1 MSLAD
6 DDRARIPFALVGV
19 LLLLG
24 ASVYATGIADR
35 AQPSIERPAAAAM
48 DGVTRDARPA
58 LRMAVREAARESAE
72 TPVTTPADTAAGR
85 ALNDSRPFVDAL
97 RLRIAVAARESV
109 SELGRERGGVR
120 ATVGL
125 PPIDGSTASLR
136 RAKSDVEVTPVDGG
150 AAMRVTIRNLT
161 VRARDGDRTVAQRRR
176 NVTLTVE
183 TPVLALHRR
192 SSAYERRLNRG
203 ALDGPGLARG
213 LTTRLTAVAMA
224 RGYGRYAGA
233 PIRNVLGNRHVEL
246 STNAAVLAQ
255 QRAAFGRH
263 DPAGARALDVA
274 TMKVGVLDLLGGR
287 HGDAAAVTNAF
298 VNPNAV
304 DGATS
309 EPASSEFDPSR
320 PDAPPVNASP
330 AAAADRA
337 YLGAIADVSTAGS
350 YRVRGELRVTV
361 RSRASESRPE
371 PRLRDWTLVDEHTSE
386 RTAVTIVEDTSAES
400 ADAVVGKVLDVTT
413 HHVVE
418 RRWRRNGTVRTTS
431 AEWTE
436 TARVAVRATAAY
448 DPDDAAPDRPTEPLF
463 EAGGVLDGP
472 NLAGARERA
481 AEAVLDANGGV
492 DAVAERTASG
502 EGGGTLVRTRTI
514 TATRPSRLDEW
525 IAADLRELRREVANV
540 SVSIPRAAVAS
551 GDANAPGRLAAALR
565 QQRGELLDAPASYD
579 GVADRARVAARA
591 AYLDRVLAELDAR
604 AADSRDRNVDYR
616 DELGDRAT
624 AGLSELIELGRGGTD
639 DRPSDAYTEPD
650 SADDDVVITPDA
662 APGYLTLQSLDHG
675 QVPSVPAGEST
686 HPLTART
693 TNWIALPY
701 GEAASGIVDTLLG
714 GGSRQ
719 VGLDAASATLIAAN
733 RTVVTS
739 PENRTEESAALAA
752 NRDELAAAVGSS
764 VRDGERAVCAAATN
778 GTGVKRST
786 CRAAVVGARERW
798 PTLGHRAQAMAN
810 GSYVPTFAA
819 ELAARGIDR
828 PTADEAGVRVR
839 VRLRELRAERA
850 VGVPAA
856 TTNRT
861 ASMVQQAARE
871 TARKEVSG
879 ALENASA
886 KATRKLTGASRLPA
900 GLPVAPPPYSWIATV
915 NAWSVTVRG
924 EYQRFALRAR
934 GVAPDGGSGTVRYVR
949 DGSVARLDVDGDG
962 RAERLGRGERVDFEA
977 STTVVAVV
985 PPGMPGVGDVD
996 GNRDEQSPG
1005 WPCPGVDGDESCET
1019 ADDPE

>member
-1 MSLAD
+1 MVAVSLAD

-24 ASVYATGIADR
+24 ASVYATGVADR
-35 AQPSIERPAAAAM
+35 AQPSIERPAATAM
-48 DGVTRDARPA
+48 DDVTRDARPA
-58 LRMAVREAARESAE
+58 LRRAVRDAARESAE
-72 TPVTTPADTAAGR
+72 TPVTTPADTAVGE

-109 SELGRERGGVR
+109 SELSRERGGVR
-120 ATVGL
+120 ATADL
-125 PPIDGSTASLR
+125 PSIDGSTASLR
-136 RAKSDVEVTPVDGG
+136 RAKSGVEVTSVDGG
-150 AAMRVTIRNLT
+150 AAMRVTIRDLT
-161 VRARDGDRTVAQRRR
+161 IRARDGDRTVAQRRR

-192 SSAYERRLNRG
+192 ATEYERRLNRG

-213 LTTRLTAVAMA
+213 LTTRLTAVAMV

-263 DPAGARALDVA
+263 DPAGARAVDVA
-274 TMKVGVLDLLGGR
+274 TMKVGILDVLGGR
-287 HGDAAAVTNAF
+287 HGDAAAVTKAF

-309 EPASSEFDPSR
+309 EPASGEFAPRR
-320 PDAPPVNASP
+320 PDDPPVNASP
-330 AAAADRA
+330 DAAADRA
-337 YLGAIADVSTAGS
+337 YLGSIDGVSTAGS

-371 PRLRDWTLVDEHTSE
+371 PRRRGWTLVDEQTSE
-386 RTAVTIVEDTSAES
+386 RTVVTTVEDTSAES
-400 ADAVVGKVLDVTT
+400 DAVVDEVLDVTT

-463 EAGGVLDGP
+463 EPGGVFGGP
-472 NLAGARERA
+472 NLDGARERA
-481 AEAVLDANGGV
+481 AEAVLDANGDV
-492 DAVAERTASG
+492 DAVAERAAAG
-502 EGGGTLVRTRTI
+502 EGGALVRNRAI
-514 TATRPSRLDEW
+514 TATRPSGLDRW
-525 IAADLRELRREVANV
+525 IDADLGALRREVANV
-540 SVSIPRAAVAS
+540 SVSIPRTAVAS
-551 GDANAPGRLAAALR
+551 GDANAPGQLAATLR
-565 QQRGELLDAPASYD
+565 DQRSELLDTPGTYD
-579 GVADRARVAARA
+579 GAADRARVAARA

-604 AADSRDRNVDYR
+604 AADTRDRNVDYR

-624 AGLSELIELGRGGTD
+624 AGLSELIELGRGGAHG
-639 DRPSDAYTEPD
+639 RPTDAYTAPGG
-650 SADDDVVITPDA
+650 SDDIVITPDA
-662 APGYLTLQSLDHG
+662 SPGYLTLQSVDHG
-675 QVPSVPAGEST
+675 QVPSVPAGESA

-693 TNWIALPY
+693 TNWVALPY

-714 GGSRQ
+714 GGGRQ
-719 VGLDAASATLIAAN
+719 VSLDTASATLIAAN
-733 RTVVTS
+733 RTVGTS
-739 PENRTEESAALAA
+739 PENRTGESAALAA
-752 NRDELAAAVGSS
+752 NRDELVVAVRES
-764 VRDGERAVCAAATN
+764 VREAERTVCAAATN
-778 GTGVKRST
+778 GTSVERST
-786 CRAAVVGARERW
+786 CRAAVVDARDRW

-810 GSYVPTFAA
+810 GSYAPTFAA
-819 ELAARGIDR
+819 TLAARGVD
-828 PTADEAGVRVR
+828 TATVDEAAVRVR
-839 VRLRELRAERA
+839 VRLRELSAERA

-879 ALENASA
+879 TLENASA
-886 KATRKLTGASRLPA
+886 KVTRKLTGASRLPA
-900 GLPVAPPPYSWIATV
+900 GIPVAPPPYSWIATV
-915 NAWSVTVRG
+915 NGWSVTVRG

-934 GVAPDGGSGTVRYVR
+934 GVVPEGGSGTVRYVR
-949 DGSVARLDVDGDG
+949 DGAVARLDVDGDG
-962 RAERLGRGERVDFEA
+962 HAERLGQGERVDFEA

-1005 WPCPGVDGDESCET
+1005 WPCPGVDGDESCE
-1019 ADDPE
+1019 AAGDPE